1 MIRVYSIESSQG
13 QRLLDKFSTL
23 SIISSMENKRKPL
36 SHFLRTA
43 RERKGL
49 TLRAV
54 EQATEV
60 SNAYLSQL
68 ESGKI
73 KQPSPVVLHKL
84 SQLYGVSYADAM
96 RFAGYPVPG
105 EHEREERAAR
115 MSGPLT
121 DLTEEEEAELA
132 EYLTFIR
139 TRRRRGAT

>member
-1 MIRVYSIESSQG
+1 MREKRQHLSQ
-13 QRLLDKFSTL
+13 
-23 SIISSMENKRKPL
+23 
-36 SHFLRTA
+36 FLRTA

-73 KQPSPVVLHKL
+73 KQPSPVVLYKL

-105 EHEREERAAR
+105 ENEREERAAR
-115 MSGPLT
+115 MSGPFT
-121 DLTEEEEAELA
+121 DLSEEEEVELTD
-132 EYLTFIR
+132 YLAFIR
-139 TRRRRGAT
+139 TRRRRGRT

>member
-1 MIRVYSIESSQG
+1 M
-13 QRLLDKFSTL
+13 L
-23 SIISSMENKRKPL
+23 SIISSMEDRHKHL

-43 RERKGL
+43 RERKDL

-73 KQPSPVVLHKL
+73 KRPSPVVLHKL

-105 EHEREERAAR
+105 ENEREERAAR
-115 MSGPLT
+115 MSRPFA

>member
-1 MIRVYSIESSQG
+1 M
-13 QRLLDKFSTL
+13 LP
-23 SIISSMENKRKPL
+23 IISSMRARRQDL

-54 EQATEV
+54 EQATGV

-73 KQPSPVVLHKL
+73 KQPSPVILHKL

-96 RFAGYPVPG
+96 RLAGYPVPG
-105 EHEREERAAR
+105 ENEREQRAAR
-115 MSGPLT
+115 MSGPFI
-121 DLTEEEEAELA
+121 DLSEEEEAELTD
-132 EYLTFIR
+132 YLAFIR
-139 TRRRRGAT
+139 TRRRRGTT

>member
-1 MIRVYSIESSQG
+1 MSDRRQ
-13 QRLLDKFSTL
+13 DL
-23 SIISSMENKRKPL
+23 SY
-36 SHFLRTA
+36 FLRTA

-54 EQATEV
+54 EQATGV

-105 EHEREERAAR
+105 ENKREQRAAR
-115 MSGPLT
+115 MSGPFA
-121 DLTEEEEAELA
+121 DLTEEEEAALT
-132 EYLTFIR
+132 EYLAFLR
-139 TRRRRGAT
+139 TRRRRGTT

>member
-1 MIRVYSIESSQG
+1 MEPSKKET
-13 QRLLDKFSTL
+13 LLDKLSML
-23 SIISSMENKRKPL
+23 SIISSMEDRHNHL

-84 SQLYGVSYADAM
+84 SQLYGVSYVGAM
-96 RFAGYPVPG
+96 RFAGYPMPD
-105 EHEREERAAR
+105 ENEREERAAR
-115 MSGPLT
+115 LPGPFA
-121 DLTEEEEAELA
+121 DLAEEEETELA
-132 EYLTFIR
+132 EYLTFMR

>member
-1 MIRVYSIESSQG
+1 MKDRH
-13 QRLLDKFSTL
+13 TH
-23 SIISSMENKRKPL
+23 L

-73 KQPSPVVLHKL
+73 KQPSPIVLHKL

-105 EHEREERAAR
+105 EKEREERAVR
-115 MSGPLT
+115 MSGPFA
-121 DLTEEEEAELA
+121 DLTEEEEDELA

>member
-1 MIRVYSIESSQG
+1 MRDIRQ
-13 QRLLDKFSTL
+13 D
-23 SIISSMENKRKPL
+23 L

-43 RERKGL
+43 RKRKGL

-73 KQPSPVVLHKL
+73 KQPSPIVLHKL
-84 SQLYGVSYADAM
+84 TQLYGISYADAM
-96 RFAGYPVPG
+96 RLAGYPVPG
-105 EHEREERAAR
+105 ENERQERAAR
-115 MSGPLT
+115 MSGPFA
-121 DLTEEEEAELA
+121 DLTQEEEAELA
-132 EYLTFIR
+132 EYLAFIR

>member
-1 MIRVYSIESSQG
+1 MRG
-13 QRLLDKFSTL
+13 TR
-23 SIISSMENKRKPL
+23 PGL

-73 KQPSPVVLHKL
+73 KQPSPIVLHKL
-84 SQLYGVSYADAM
+84 TQLYGVSYADAM

-105 EHEREERAAR
+105 ENEREERAER
-115 MSGPLT
+115 MSSPFS
-121 DLTEEEEAELA
+121 DLTVV
-132 EYLTFIR
+132 TSVI
-139 TRRRRGAT
+139 

>member
-1 MIRVYSIESSQG
+1 MRPH
-13 QRLLDKFSTL
+13 L
-23 SIISSMENKRKPL
+23 SN
-36 SHFLRTA
+36 FLRTA

-73 KQPSPVVLHKL
+73 KQPSPIVLYKL

-96 RFAGYPVPG
+96 RFAGYPLSDKDI
-105 EHEREERAAR
+105 REERAAR
-115 MSGPLT
+115 MSGPFT
-121 DLTEEEEAELA
+121 DLTEEEEAELT
-132 EYLTFIR
+132 EYLAFIR
-139 TRRRRGAT
+139 TRRRRGTT

>member
-1 MIRVYSIESSQG
+1 MRDRRQ
-13 QRLLDKFSTL
+13 D
-23 SIISSMENKRKPL
+23 L

-54 EQATEV
+54 EQATGV
-60 SNAYLSQL
+60 SNAYLSQI

-105 EHEREERAAR
+105 ENEREERAAR
-115 MSGPLT
+115 MSGPFT
-121 DLTEEEEAELA
+121 DLTEEEEAELN
-132 EYLTFIR
+132 EYLAFIR
-139 TRRRRGAT
+139 TRRRRGTT

>member
-1 MIRVYSIESSQG
+1 MRDRRQS
-13 QRLLDKFSTL
+13 L
-23 SIISSMENKRKPL
+23 SN
-36 SHFLRTA
+36 FLRTA

-54 EQATEV
+54 EQATGV

-105 EHEREERAAR
+105 VNKREQHAAKT
-115 MSGPLT
+115 SGPFA
-121 DLTEEEEAELA
+121 DLTEEEEAELT
-132 EYLTFIR
+132 EYLAFIC
-139 TRRRRGAT
+139 TRRRRGTT

>member
-1 MIRVYSIESSQG
+1 MRNLRQ
-13 QRLLDKFSTL
+13 DL
-23 SIISSMENKRKPL
+23 SL
-36 SHFLRTA
+36 FLRTA

-68 ESGKI
+68 ENGKI
-73 KQPSPVVLHKL
+73 KQPSPIVLHKL

-105 EHEREERAAR
+105 ENERVERAAR
-115 MSGPLT
+115 MFSPFD
-121 DLTEEEEAELA
+121 DLTEEEEVELA

>member
-1 MIRVYSIESSQG
+1 MRDIRQ
-13 QRLLDKFSTL
+13 D
-23 SIISSMENKRKPL
+23 L

-54 EQATEV
+54 EQAIEV

-73 KQPSPVVLHKL
+73 KQPSPIVLHKL
-84 SQLYGVSYADAM
+84 SQIYGVSYADAM

-105 EHEREERAAR
+105 ENEREERAAR
-115 MSGPLT
+115 MSGT
-121 DLTEEEEAELA
+121 FADLTQEEEAELA
-132 EYLTFIR
+132 EYLAFIR

>member
-1 MIRVYSIESSQG
+1 MEDTR
-13 QRLLDKFSTL
+13 KHL
-23 SIISSMENKRKPL
+23 SN
-36 SHFLRTA
+36 FLRTA

-96 RFAGYPVPG
+96 RFAGYPVPD
-105 EHEREERAAR
+105 ENEREERAAR

-121 DLTEEEEAELA
+121 DLTEEEETELA

-139 TRRRRGAT
+139 MRRRRRATCEAYPIVKTKKSEN

>member
-1 MIRVYSIESSQG
+1 
-13 QRLLDKFSTL
+13 
-23 SIISSMENKRKPL
+23 MEDRRKHL

-43 RERKGL
+43 RERMGL

-96 RFAGYPVPG
+96 RFTGYPVPD
-105 EHEREERAAR
+105 ENEREERAAR
-115 MSGPLT
+115 VSGPFA
-121 DLTEEEEAELA
+121 DLTEEEEVELA
-132 EYLTFIR
+132 DYLTFIR

>member
-1 MIRVYSIESSQG
+1 MRDSRQH
-13 QRLLDKFSTL
+13 
-23 SIISSMENKRKPL
+23 L

-54 EQATEV
+54 EQATDV

-73 KQPSPVVLHKL
+73 KQPSPIVLHKL

-105 EHEREERAAR
+105 EIEREERAER
-115 MSGPLT
+115 MSSPFA
-121 DLTEEEEAELA
+121 DLTEEEEVELT

-139 TRRRRGAT
+139 TRRRRGTT

>member
-1 MIRVYSIESSQG
+1 MGDIR
-13 QRLLDKFSTL
+13 KH
-23 SIISSMENKRKPL
+23 L

-105 EHEREERAAR
+105 EKEREERAAR
-115 MSGPLT
+115 MSGPFA
-121 DLTEEEEAELA
+121 DLTEEEEDELA
-132 EYLTFIR
+132 EYLSFIR
-139 TRRRRGAT
+139 ARRRRGAT